1 MPKSKICLPDINVW
15 IALASDR
22 HLHHAP
28 ATEWFLSL
36 ERGSAAFCRVTQ
48 MGFLRLIS
56 NPKVMAEDTV
66 SQQDAWRIYEK
77 LSRDHRALYSP
88 EQPELEK
95 TWKQYSLS
103 TLSGINLWTDAYL
116 AALAKVR
123 SWRLVSF
130 DKGFQRLKASEFE
143 TTILK

>member
-22 HLHHAP
+22 HLHHSP
-28 ATEWFLSL
+28 AKEWFLSL

-66 SQQDAWRIYEK
+66 SRRDAWRIYER
-77 LSRDHRALYSP
+77 LSRDHRVFFSP

-95 TWKQYSLS
+95 AWKRYSLS
-103 TLSGINLWTDAYL
+103 VLSGPNLWTGGYL
-116 AALAKVR
+116 AAFAKVR

-130 DKGFQRLKASEFE
+130 DKDFRRLKASGFE
-143 TTILK
+143 ATILK